1 VKTQS
6 PWHWD
11 KEKDESSF
19 AACATGEDFKKHIDA
34 VNDDYFVA
42 CLDIGH
48 AEMKGLN
55 TTAPD
60 MIRALGNRLKALHIH
75 DNDLWHDSH
84 QIPFSMRI
92 DFEATVKA
100 LKEIHYDG
108 EFTLEADQFL
118 SAYTQENIFDGIK
131 NMAECAKKLAAMF
144 DSLTD

>member
-1 VKTQS
+1 MRPMSYEHLLNWTLS
-6 PWHWD
+6 EYR
-11 KEKDESSF
+11 KEGSIFGVSKLIKYTD
-19 AACATGEDFKKHIDA
+19 GE
-34 VNDDYFVA
+34 
-42 CLDIGH
+42 
-48 AEMKGLN
+48 
-55 TTAPD
+55 
-60 MIRALGNRLKALHIH
+60 ALPIFGEKLVALHIH